1 MKPIVADEMFPD
13 VDIEEVSWS
22 KSWKLEKQ

>member
-13 VDIEEVSWS
+13 VDIEEVSLS
-22 KSWKLEKQ
+22 KCLKLEKQ